1 MSSRSGAGD
10 GNIRVAWGSA
20 VAAPGRGPA
29 FPSVIRFRSR
39 SALAW
44 LACLMLLMLAAT
56 AFSLPRDEPTVEEL
70 KTRIASTSVGDRPHL
85 CVQVAQKQLEEF
97 DKLYPGVDEPKAQAA
112 LTDVV
117 AYSELARDYAIQ
129 SHKYE
134 KQSEIAVREISRRLT
149 NLLHV
154 LGRED
159 QKPVK
164 EAVSRLERVR
174 DDLLS
179 AMFKKGA
186 K

>member
-1 MSSRSGAGD
+1 MLPG
-10 GNIRVAWGSA
+10 GSA
-20 VAAPGRGPA
+20 AAAPGRGPA
-29 FPSVIRFRSR
+29 FLSVIRFRSR

-44 LACLMLLMLAAT
+44 LACLMLLMLAVT
-56 AFSLPRDEPTVEEL
+56 AFTLPRDEPTVEEL
-70 KTRIASTSVGDRPHL
+70 KTRIASTSVGDRPQFRV
-85 CVQVAQKQLEEF
+85 CCPKAVEEF
-97 DKLYPGVDEPKAQAA
+97 DKLYPGVDEPKAQAVDGCGGA
-112 LTDVV
+112 FRTGPRLHPNRTNT
-117 AYSELARDYAIQ
+117 
-129 SHKYE
+129 K

>member
-1 MSSRSGAGD
+1 MSRRSGAASGD
-10 GNIRVAWGSA
+10 VRVAGNTAAEAESRSPASRNASGFRSIELARVAWLI
-20 VAAPGRGPA
+20 
-29 FPSVIRFRSR
+29 FF
-39 SALAW
+39 
-44 LACLMLLMLAAT
+44 LAAST
-56 AFSLPRDEPTVEEL
+56 ASAIPHDEPTVDEL
-70 KTRIASTSVGDRPHL
+70 KAKIASTSVGDRPHL

-97 DKLYPGVDEPKAQAA
+97 DKLYSAADEQKAQAA

-134 KQSEIAVREISRRLT
+134 KQSEIAIRGMSRKLT
-149 NLLHV
+149 NLLHI
-154 LGRED
+154 LGHED
-159 QKPVK
+159 QGPVK
-164 EAVSRLERVR
+164 DAVTRLERVR

>member
-1 MSSRSGAGD
+1 
-10 GNIRVAWGSA
+10 
-20 VAAPGRGPA
+20 
-29 FPSVIRFRSR
+29 
-39 SALAW
+39 
-44 LACLMLLMLAAT
+44 MLLMLAVT
-56 AFSLPRDEPTVEEL
+56 AFTLPRDEPTVEEL

-164 EAVSRLERVR
+164 DAVSRLERVR

>member
-1 MSSRSGAGD
+1 M
-10 GNIRVAWGSA
+10 
-20 VAAPGRGPA
+20 
-29 FPSVIRFRSR
+29 
-39 SALAW
+39 
-44 LACLMLLMLAAT
+44 
-56 AFSLPRDEPTVEEL
+56 
-70 KTRIASTSVGDRPHL
+70 

-97 DKLYPGVDEPKAQAA
+97 DKLYPAADEQKAQAA

-134 KQSEIAVREISRRLT
+134 KQSEIAIRGMSRKLT
-149 NLLHV
+149 NLLHI
-154 LGRED
+154 LGHED
-159 QKPVK
+159 QGPVK
-164 EAVSRLERVR
+164 DAVTRLERAR